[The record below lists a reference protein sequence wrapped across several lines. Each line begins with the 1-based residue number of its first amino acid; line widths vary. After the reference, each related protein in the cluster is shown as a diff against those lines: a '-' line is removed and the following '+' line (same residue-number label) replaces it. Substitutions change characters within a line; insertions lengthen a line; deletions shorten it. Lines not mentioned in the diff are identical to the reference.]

1 MMRWMVRRLGLY
13 QDDGMDAEK
22 AGFISDDGMDGE
34 KAGFIS
40 G

>member
-1 MMRWMVRRLGLY
+1 MDAEKTGQISGMMRWMVRRLVLY
-13 QDDGMDAEK
+13 Q
-22 AGFISDDGMDGE
+22 DDGMDGE